1 MHDGVNFQS
10 RSLLPAGKIALVRD
24 GQVVWIGPL
33 GSPIEDAE
41 FDTVLM
47 NPADIERLKDS
58 VLKFN
63 RRADIIR
70 ALLNT
75 TA

>member
-1 MHDGVNFQS
+1 MFGGVNFQS
-10 RSLLPAGKIALVRD
+10 RDLMPVGKVGLVRD
-24 GQVVWIGPL
+24 RQLVWIGPL

-41 FDTVLM
+41 FDTVLL

-70 ALLNT
+70 ALLRTGN
-75 TA
+75 

>member
-1 MHDGVNFQS
+1 MFGGIQFQP
-10 RSLLPAGKIALVRD
+10 RDLLPVGKIALVRD
-24 GQVVWIGPL
+24 RQLVWIGPL

-41 FDTVLM
+41 FDTVLL

-70 ALLNT
+70 ALLE
-75 TA
+75 AGS